1 MIPLVNILLIL
12 FGLPLLVAPLA
23 VHALREL
30 APARTA
36 ARPAFAMA
44 GGGWR

>member
-1 MIPLVNILLIL
+1 MSLLLLNVLLIL
-12 FGLPLLVAPLA
+12 FGLPALVAPLA

-30 APARTA
+30 TPASRP
-36 ARPAFAMA
+36 RPAFAL